1 MIANCRTRT
10 AVRRHSLFPMRSW
23 EILMPFF
30 FFNNK
35 DRQFSFKKRT
45 CQEKPYSKWKGLGI
59 LTFGGWSVPSVGRLA
74 GQSLVRVPS
83 GEQWPCG
90 QTDQHGTAAEGKRA
104 PRAVSAASS
113 PGVGAAG
120 APQPREGA
128 LAPAGPTPGGPAS
141 LTHQAAGPAR
151 RLTSPRPSPF
161 KGVSVTVPTSGDV
174 APSRPPCC
182 ARSCDLP
189 HAQCLHCCFGRSD
202 ASGR

>member
-1 MIANCRTRT
+1 MALRTNRP
-10 AVRRHSLFPMRSW
+10 ARNRRRGEASA
-23 EILMPFF
+23 
-30 FFNNK
+30 
-35 DRQFSFKKRT
+35 T
-45 CQEKPYSKWKGLGI
+45 CSERCL
-59 LTFGGWSVPSVGRLA
+59 VPGM
-74 GQSLVRVPS
+74 
-83 GEQWPCG
+83 
-90 QTDQHGTAAEGKRA
+90 
-104 PRAVSAASS
+104 
-113 PGVGAAG
+113 GAAG

-141 LTHQAAGPAR
+141 LTHRAAGPAR

-189 HAQCLHCCFGRSD
+189 HAQCLHCRLGLSD

>member
-1 MIANCRTRT
+1 MSGKALLQMERT
-10 AVRRHSLFPMRSW
+10 W
-23 EILMPFF
+23 D
-30 FFNNK
+30 FNF
-35 DRQFSFKKRT
+35 R
-45 CQEKPYSKWKGLGI
+45 G
-59 LTFGGWSVPSVGRLA
+59 
-74 GQSLVRVPS
+74 LVRAFRGPS
-83 GEQWPCG
+83 RGAVTCPSPGDEAGERWPCG
-90 QTDQHGTAAEGKRA
+90 QTDQHRTAAEGKRA

-141 LTHQAAGPAR
+141 LRHQAAGPAR

-189 HAQCLHCCFGRSD
+189 HAQCLHCRLGLSD
-202 ASGR
+202 ASGW